1 MRFGSTVMMAVCTFA
16 FVAGCTTPEPDHQPG
31 VGFGNYADYEAER
44 QRRNAELR
52 GESLP
57 PRISSEVPAPAS
69 TELSTEEL
77 LQSAEA
83 AVGGEAPTQE
93 SPRLIGQPDNAGISD
108 EQDFSAVSGRET
120 IESDAERIAANR
132 ANYEVIA
139 PTAVPTRTGSGGPN
153 LVEFALQTNNAVGEQ
168 VHSRTNLL
176 AGSRYERNCAKYA
189 SPDLAQM
196 AFLRAGGPQRDRM
209 GIDPD
214 GDGYACHWDPT
225 AFRNVNRA
233 GGN

>member
-16 FVAGCTTPEPDHQPG
+16 FVAGCTTSEPDYQPG

-44 QRRNAELR
+44 QRREAELR
-52 GESLP
+52 GETLP
-57 PRISSEVPAPAS
+57 PRISSEVPS
-69 TELSTEEL
+69 SSGTELSTEEL

-83 AVGGEAPTQE
+83 AVEGETATNTP
-93 SPRLIGQPDNAGISD
+93 PRLIGQPDNAGISD
-108 EQDFSAVSGRET
+108 EQDFSAVSQRET

-132 ANYEVIA
+132 ANYEQIA
-139 PTAVPTRTGSGGPN
+139 PTALPTRTGSGGPN
-153 LVEFALQTNNAVGEQ
+153 LVDFALSTSNAVGEQ
-168 VHSRTNLL
+168 VHSRTNIL
-176 AGSRYERNCAKYA
+176 AGNRYERNCAKYA
-189 SPDLAQM
+189 SPDLAQI
-196 AFLRAGGPQRDRM
+196 AFLRAGGPERDRM
-209 GIDPD
+209 GVDPD